1 MRAVRAWAEQPTC
14 ASRGLGTVLPLSV
27 LCLFGLVQTLATS
40 CDATAPGN
48 LCSTVMTETPAE
60 DVADTRRPPHI
71 VRRALDGVARGRWS
85 HLVSHPVSNR

>member
-1 MRAVRAWAEQPTC
+1 MRAVRALAEQPTC

-48 LCSTVMTETPAE
+48 LCSAVMTVQSWLGDDDAYLG
-60 DVADTRRPPHI
+60 H
-71 VRRALDGVARGRWS
+71 G
-85 HLVSHPVSNR
+85 